1 MESNNTKQQKIHV
14 KIGNFR
20 FPLNVSSEQ
29 EEEIFRKAEKQV
41 NKYIAEYRKNYQN
54 KLYEEIITLSALRL
68 ATVIIKMEM
77 HQDIHPLAIQIET
90 LDKELKELLD
100 IK

>member
-1 MESNNTKQQKIHV
+1 MELNDTRQQKIHV

-20 FPLNVSSEQ
+20 IQLNVSGEQ

-41 NKYIAEYRKNYQN
+41 NKYIAEYNKNYP
-54 KLYEEIITLSALRL
+54 KKSDEEIIALAALRL
-68 ATVIIKMEM
+68 ATVIFKMEM
-77 HQDIHPLAIQIET
+77 HQDINPLAIRIES

>member
-1 MESNNTKQQKIHV
+1 MELNDTKQQKIHV

-20 FPLNVSSEQ
+20 IPMNVLDEQ

-41 NKYIAEYRKNYQN
+41 NTYIAEYNKNYPN
-54 KLYEEIITLSALRL
+54 MSDEEIIALAAFRL
-68 ATVIIKMEM
+68 ASVIFKMEM
-77 HQDIHPLAIQIET
+77 HQDIDPLAIRIES
-90 LDKELKELLD
+90 LDKELTELLD

>member
-1 MESNNTKQQKIHV
+1 MELNDTKQQKIHV

-41 NKYIAEYRKNYQN
+41 NKYIAEYNKNYP
-54 KLYEEIITLSALRL
+54 KKSDEEIIALAALRL
-68 ATVIIKMEM
+68 ATVIFKMEM
-77 HQDIHPLAIQIET
+77 HQDINPLAIRIES